1 MTAVTDAAGP
11 PDDADHATSALRESD
26 ARYRWLFEVATDAM
40 LVADDDARYVD
51 ANPQAEVLTGYTREE
66 LLQLRV
72 MDLTPDTV
80 LERGRP
86 VYQEFLRQGQMSGEY
101 TLRRKDGSL
110 VPIEY
115 AAVRTGGQSLS
126 ILRDVSARKAA
137 EAERER
143 LLKREREARETA
155 EAAVRA
161 RDEFLMVA
169 AHELKTPLT
178 ALRGNVQL
186 ARRLLGGADAATG
199 DVPETP
205 EITAASLERA
215 RRWLS
220 GADRQA
226 VRLSRLIERLLDVA
240 RLETGRLVME
250 RREVD
255 LSDLVQAVAEGAR
268 DRLALHALRVHLP
281 VGPARVAGDPLRLE
295 QVVEHLLNNAAL
307 YGTPTPASP
316 VEVEVEVP
324 AEAAERQPGAAGV
337 VRLIVQDRGP
347 GVPQEG
353 RPQLFNRLARGD
365 TQTHQAGL
373 GLGLYLSRQIV
384 EAHGGTL
391 GAEFPAEGGTRF
403 VMTLPAA

>member
-1 MTAVTDAAGP
+1 MTAVTEATDSR
-11 PDDADHATSALRESD
+11 DDAEHATAALRESD

-51 ANPQAEVLTGYTREE
+51 ANPQAEILTGYTRDE

-80 LERGRP
+80 PEQGRP
-86 VYQEFLRQGQMSGEY
+86 LYEEFLQQGRMTGEY
-101 TLRRKDGSL
+101 QLRRKDGTL
-110 VPIEY
+110 VSIEY

-126 ILRDVSARKAA
+126 ILRDVTARKAA
-137 EAERER
+137 EVERER

-186 ARRLLGGADAATG
+186 ARRQLDGAVSETPDSAVAAT
-199 DVPETP
+199 
-205 EITAASLERA
+205 ALERA
-215 RRWLS
+215 RRWLT
-220 GADRQA
+220 GADQQA

-255 LSDLVQAVAEGAR
+255 LSDLVRAMTDGAR
-268 DRLALHALRVHLP
+268 ERLALHALRVHLP
-281 VGPARVAGDPLRLE
+281 AAPARVAGDPLRLE
-295 QVVEHLLNNAAL
+295 QVIEHLLNNAAV
-307 YGTPTPASP
+307 YGMPSPTSP
-316 VEVEVEVP
+316 IEVEVELP
-324 AEAAERQPGAAGV
+324 KDAGAGAGRIDAAGV

-347 GVPQEG
+347 GVPQAG

-365 TQTHQAGL
+365 THTQQAGL

-391 GAEFPAEGGTRF
+391 DAEFPTEGGTRF